1 MKIILCGKGGCG
13 KSTVATLLARA
24 YQKEGKNVLVI
35 DSDESNY
42 GLHRQLGFELPEDF
56 THYFGGK
63 KGAYRVF
70 DEKGKVFDNR
80 WHLSDIP
87 EEFLSGEEKLHLM
100 AVGKIAEAEEG
111 CACGIGFT
119 GKMFL
124 DNLETDSDDIV
135 ITDTEAGVEH
145 FGRGLDRCADV
156 ILMIIDPSYESIHLS
171 EKIYDMGK
179 ALDKPVFFVINKA
192 DREQALMVREAIRD
206 KEAVIAEIPVQKKIM
221 MAGLKGEPLNCDST
235 GIRRGALLGLIYMG
249 VGVLLYALLSQQQLT
264 WLGYLT
270 DALMGVAAGGL
281 SGMLLGSLRAA

>member
-13 KSTVATLLARA
+13 KSTVATLLA
-24 YQKEGKNVLVI
+24 QKEGRNVLVV

-42 GLHRQLGFELPEDF
+42 GLYRQLGLDLPEDF

-70 DEKGKVFDNR
+70 DDKGYVFDEKWNI
-80 WHLSDIP
+80 SDIP
-87 EEFLSGEEKLHLM
+87 REFLTGDGNLHLM
-100 AVGKIAEAEEG
+100 AIGKIAEAEEG

-124 DNLETDSDDIV
+124 ENLETGDEDVV

-156 ILMIIDPSYESIHLS
+156 ILMVVDPSYESIHLS
-171 EKIYDMGK
+171 EKVHDMCN

-192 DREQALMVREAIRD
+192 DGEQAAMVREAIRD
-206 KEAVIAEIPVQKKIM
+206 KDAVIAEIPAQNAIM
-221 MAGLKGEPLNCDST
+221 MAGLKGEPLNCDSP
-235 GIRRGALLGLIYMG
+235 G
-249 VGVLLYALLSQQQLT
+249 VREIVDKLCEFK
-264 WLGYLT
+264 
-270 DALMGVAAGGL
+270 
-281 SGMLLGSLRAA
+281 

>member
-13 KSTVATLLARA
+13 KSTVATLLARE

-42 GLHRQLGFELPEDF
+42 GLHRQLGFDLPEDF

-63 KGAYRVF
+63 KGAYRVL
-70 DEKGKVFDNR
+70 DEKGRVFDSR
-80 WHLSDIP
+80 WHFSDIP
-87 EEFLSGEEKLHLM
+87 EKFISGEENLHLM
-100 AVGKIAEAEEG
+100 AIGKIAEAEEG

-124 DNLETDSDDIV
+124 DNLDAEDGDIV

-179 ALDKPVFFVINKA
+179 ALEKPVFFVINKA
-192 DREQALMVREAIRD
+192 DVEQAAMVRETIRD
-206 KEAVIAEIPVQKKIM
+206 KDAVIAEIPAQTDIM
-221 MAGLKGEPLNCDST
+221 MAGLKGEPLNCDSP
-235 GIRRGALLGLIYMG
+235 GIDEIVDRLVNLNKNKGILC
-249 VGVLLYALLSQQQLT
+249 
-264 WLGYLT
+264 
-270 DALMGVAAGGL
+270 
-281 SGMLLGSLRAA
+281 

>member
-24 YQKEGKNVLVI
+24 YQREGKNVLVI

-56 THYFGGK
+56 THFFGGK

-87 EEFLSGEEKLHLM
+87 ERFLSGEEGLHLM

-124 DNLETDSDDIV
+124 DNLETGEDDIV

-156 ILMIIDPSYESIHLS
+156 ILMVVDPSYESIHLS

-179 ALDKPVFFVINKA
+179 ALDKPVLFVINKA
-192 DREQALMVREAIRD
+192 DGEQAAIVRETIRD
-206 KEAVIAEIPVQKKIM
+206 KGAVIAEIPSHTGIM
-221 MAGLKGEPLNCDST
+221 MAGLKGEPLNCDC
-235 GIRRGALLGLIYMG
+235 
-249 VGVLLYALLSQQQLT
+249 VGVYEIINKLCEFK
-264 WLGYLT
+264 
-270 DALMGVAAGGL
+270 
-281 SGMLLGSLRAA
+281 

>member
-24 YQKEGKNVLVI
+24 YQKEGRQVLVI

-42 GLHRQLGFELPEDF
+42 GLHRQLGFDLPEDF

-63 KGAYRVF
+63 KGAYRVV
-70 DEKGKVFDNR
+70 DEKGKLFDEK
-80 WHLSDIP
+80 WSFSDIP
-87 EEFLSGEEKLHLM
+87 KEYMSGEEDLHLM
-100 AVGKIAEAEEG
+100 AIGKIAEAEEG

-124 DNLETDSDDIV
+124 DNLEPAEGDVV

-156 ILMIIDPSYESIHLS
+156 ILMVVDPSYESIHLS

-179 ALDKPVFFVINKA
+179 ALEKPVYFVLNKV
-192 DREQALMVREAIRD
+192 DDEQAAMVREALRNSD
-206 KEAVIAEIPVQKKIM
+206 AVIAEIPAQPDIM
-221 MAGLKGEPLNCDST
+221 MAGLKGEPLKCESS
-235 GIRRGALLGLIYMG
+235 G
-249 VGVLLYALLSQQQLT
+249 VQDII
-264 WLGYLT
+264 
-270 DALMGVAAGGL
+270 DAISA
-281 SGMLLGSLRAA
+281 

>member
-87 EEFLSGEEKLHLM
+87 EKFLSGEEKLHLM

-124 DNLETDSDDIV
+124 DNLETGSDDIV

-206 KEAVIAEIPVQKKIM
+206 RDAVIAEIPAQAEIM
-221 MAGLKGEPLNCDST
+221 MAGLKGEPLDFDCHGVRKIVETLCDFK
-235 GIRRGALLGLIYMG
+235 
-249 VGVLLYALLSQQQLT
+249 
-264 WLGYLT
+264 
-270 DALMGVAAGGL
+270 
-281 SGMLLGSLRAA
+281 

>member
-1 MKIILCGKGGCG
+1 MKIIMCGKGGCG
-13 KSTVATLLARA
+13 KSTVATLLARE

-42 GLHRQLGFELPEDF
+42 GLHRQLGFDLPEDF

-80 WHLSDIP
+80 WHFSDIP
-87 EEFLSGEEKLHLM
+87 EEFLSGEDGLHLM

-124 DNLETDSDDIV
+124 DNLDTGDDDIV

-156 ILMIIDPSYESIHLS
+156 ILMVVDPSYESIHLS
-171 EKIYDMGK
+171 EKIHDMGM
-179 ALDKPVFFVINKA
+179 ALGKPVFFVINKA
-192 DREQALMVREAIRD
+192 DSGQAAMVMDAIRD
-206 KEAVIAEIPVQKKIM
+206 KDAVIAEIPAQSEIM
-221 MAGLKGEPLNCDST
+221 MAGLKGEPLDCVSP
-235 GIRRGALLGLIYMG
+235 G
-249 VGVLLYALLSQQQLT
+249 VRDIMDV
-264 WLGYLT
+264 
-270 DALMGVAAGGL
+270 VCEFK
-281 SGMLLGSLRAA
+281 

>member
-13 KSTVATLLARA
+13 KSTVATLLARE

-42 GLHRQLGFELPEDF
+42 GLHRQLGFDLPEDF

-63 KGAYRVF
+63 KGAYRVL
-70 DEKGKVFDNR
+70 DEKGRVFDSR
-80 WHLSDIP
+80 WHFSDIP
-87 EEFLSGEEKLHLM
+87 EKFISGEENLHLM
-100 AVGKIAEAEEG
+100 AIGKIAEAEEG

-124 DNLETDSDDIV
+124 DNLDAEDGDIV

-179 ALDKPVFFVINKA
+179 ALEKPVFFVINKA
-192 DREQALMVREAIRD
+192 DVEQAAMVRETIRD
-206 KEAVIAEIPVQKKIM
+206 KDAVIAEIPAQTDIM
-221 MAGLKGEPLNCDST
+221 MAGLKGEPLNCDSP
-235 GIRRGALLGLIYMG
+235 GIDEIVDRLVNLNKNK
-249 VGVLLYALLSQQQLT
+249 GVLC
-264 WLGYLT
+264 
-270 DALMGVAAGGL
+270 
-281 SGMLLGSLRAA
+281 

>member
-1 MKIILCGKGGCG
+1 MKIILCGKGGSG
-13 KSTVATLLARA
+13 KSTVATLLARE

-42 GLHRQLGFELPEDF
+42 GLHRQLGFDLPEDF

-63 KGAYRVF
+63 KGAYRVL
-70 DEKGKVFDNR
+70 DEKGRVFDSR
-80 WHLSDIP
+80 WHFSDIP
-87 EEFLSGEEKLHLM
+87 EKFISGEENLHLM
-100 AVGKIAEAEEG
+100 AIGKIAEAEEG

-124 DNLETDSDDIV
+124 DNLDAEDGDIV

-179 ALDKPVFFVINKA
+179 ALEKPVFFVINKA
-192 DREQALMVREAIRD
+192 DVEQAAMVRETIRD
-206 KEAVIAEIPVQKKIM
+206 KDAVIAEIPAQTDIM
-221 MAGLKGEPLNCDST
+221 MAGLKGEPLNCDSP
-235 GIRRGALLGLIYMG
+235 GIDEIVDRLVNLNKNKGILC
-249 VGVLLYALLSQQQLT
+249 
-264 WLGYLT
+264 
-270 DALMGVAAGGL
+270 
-281 SGMLLGSLRAA
+281 